1 MVLDCTTQA
10 YVELEKVVLNKRLL
24 KDIAQ
29 LSTRQQTSSLE
40 AYNSLLLQFAP
51 KLRAFSHRGML
62 CRHFLAALHY
72 NENCGRKFLK
82 RNDGSSVVK
91 YYFPKYKKGEFF
103 VRRQKEEATFGYVSK
118 VLCGALKL
126 DANELNVL
134 QQQWNGVA
142 TPEFLSSTYFHP
154 TPSQAAKSYYS
165 RFPQLNV

>member
-1 MVLDCTTQA
+1 
-10 YVELEKVVLNKRLL
+10 
-24 KDIAQ
+24 
-29 LSTRQQTSSLE
+29 
-40 AYNSLLLQFAP
+40 
-51 KLRAFSHRGML
+51 ML